1 MLEDSKAVELIVRTR
16 DGALVFQETFW
27 QILHCV
33 SLLRAQSHKHALSSR
48 KLCYSRKQMFTQ
60 LHKNLIPK
68 HIIIFFIVP
77 HLSAILECIN
87 RIREDCVEHM
97 TWRQSSTVL
106 GTLLMCHKGGASQ
119 HSPMGGTV
127 LLSSLLA
134 KLGCTEL
141 SFRYLCTSKFR
152 VYSGQVT

>member
-1 MLEDSKAVELIVRTR
+1 MVPLFFKKHSGKYFTVFLCSEHSLTSMHCLPENSATHENRCSHNYTR
-16 DGALVFQETFW
+16 IWYPST
-27 QILHCV
+27 
-33 SLLRAQSHKHALSSR
+33 LS
-48 KLCYSRKQMFTQ
+48 F
-60 LHKNLIPK
+60 
-68 HIIIFFIVP
+68 FFIVP

-152 VYSGQVT
+152 VYSGLGYLIALWL